1 MDNDNYRRN
10 RETVHYKSG
19 LVKAQLL
26 VNILL
31 NLANKLL
38 YENIEN
44 KTKKFTEKHVND
56 ISLIIQKN
64 ISIWCEL
71 LVNL

>member
-10 RETVHYKSG
+10 RETVHYKYG

-38 YENIEN
+38 YENIEEI
-44 KTKKFTEKHVND
+44 KQKKIYTEKHV
-56 ISLIIQKN
+56 
-64 ISIWCEL
+64 SI
-71 LVNL
+71 N